1 MHLSDMFIIVHSK
14 KISGTW
20 QCYMQ
25 KKKIDPS
32 SNKYK
37 GFQVCSKLNY
47 SNFDQIFRERY

>member
-25 KKKIDPS
+25 KKIDPS